1 MIYENMSV
9 SGSLKVDRVT
19 ARPPKGTSA
28 NRPVNPLS
36 GSLYLEESSEH
47 TSYLMVYTGVS
58 NIDGG
63 WERVAAQ
70 ERTATNFKFR
80 QIINYSYLAGGYKS
94 SSPWKNVHK
103 STNSTDQTTHIGEL
117 LDYPANYTSGA
128 CNLRIFFMWSVN
140 TDNAHKGPTS
150 LHSTTTSSIN
160 MFTDTNYAHQSQHD
174 IQYSRSDCGTVH
186 KEHEFAWIFA
196 GNRTEVD
203 KFNLSNES
211 RILNYGVTAMSSGG
225 GVSAFSDENN
235 GYIHSDG
242 GNRKMNFTNETIST
256 SSTAWAA
263 HGQQKGISSK
273 VSKGYAGNEGSYQG
287 GYNLRRWDLTTDTN
301 VGNIAKIRSNCGE
314 ENFTMGQDHQYML
327 GVYADS
333 AQNNDSWKLY
343 YTTDTGILNPAGLP
357 PAVNAG
363 TSSGHCGWRE

>member
-9 SGSLKVDRVT
+9 SGSLRVDNVT
-19 ARPPKGTSA
+19 ARPPKGPKSS
-28 NRPVNPLS
+28 RPTNPIS
-36 GSLYLEESSEH
+36 GSLFLEESGEH
-47 TSYLMVYTGVS
+47 TSYLMIYTGVS
-58 NIDGG
+58 NIDDG
-63 WERVAAQ
+63 WERIAAQ
-70 ERTATNFKFR
+70 EHQATNFKYR
-80 QIINYSYLAGGYKS
+80 QIINYSYMAGGYKS

-103 STNSTDQTTHIGEL
+103 AVHATDQTSHIGEL

-150 LHSTTTSSIN
+150 IHSVTTSSVN

-174 IQYSRSDCGTVH
+174 IQYTRSDCGTVH
-186 KEHEFAWIFA
+186 KEHDFAWIFG

-203 KFNLSNES
+203 KFNLTNES
-211 RILNYGVTAMSSGG
+211 RVLNYGVTSISSGG
-225 GVSAFSDENN
+225 GVSAFSDENH

-242 GNRKMNFTNETIST
+242 GNRKMDFSTETIST

-301 VGNIAKIRSNCGE
+301 IGNVAKLRSNCGE
-314 ENFTMGQDHQYML
+314 ENFSMGQDFQYML
-327 GVYADS
+327 GCYGS
-333 AQNNDSWKLY
+333 SLQNNDSWKLY
-343 YTTDTGILNPAGLP
+343 YQTDTGVLNPTGLQ

-363 TSSGHCGWRE
+363 TSSGHCAWRE

>member
-9 SGSLKVDRVT
+9 QGKLKVDKVT
-19 ARPPKGTSA
+19 ARPPKGPAS
-28 NRPVNPLS
+28 NRPSNPVS
-36 GSLYLEESSEH
+36 GSLYLETSNEY

-58 NIDGG
+58 NIEDG

-70 ERTATNFKFR
+70 QNMTTNFKYR
-80 QIINYSYLAGGYKS
+80 QIINYSYIAGGYKN

-103 STNSTDQTTHIGEL
+103 ATNSTDQTYHIGEL

-140 TDNAHKGPTS
+140 TDGAHKGPTTI
-150 LHSTTTSSIN
+150 HSTTTSAVN

-174 IQYSRSDCGTVH
+174 IQYTRSDCGTIH
-186 KEHEFAWIFA
+186 KEHEFAWIFG

-203 KFNLSNES
+203 KFNLSNET
-211 RILNYGVTAMSSGG
+211 RILNYGVTSVSSGG
-225 GVSAFSDENN
+225 GVSAFSDENA
-235 GYIHSDG
+235 GYVSADG
-242 GNRKMNFTNETIST
+242 GNIKMNFITETITTGT
-256 SSTAWAA
+256 SQWAA

-273 VSKGYAGNEGSYQG
+273 VSKGYAGNEGSYNG

-301 VGNIAKIRSNCGE
+301 VGNIAKIQGNTGE

-327 GVYADS
+327 GNYNG
-333 AQNNDSWKLY
+333 AQNNDTWKLY
-343 YTTDTGILNPAGLP
+343 YYTDTGIFNPIGLQ
-357 PAVNAG
+357 PAVNGG